1 MPGVPWS
8 QWDFTAS
15 PTALGI
21 SNLREFQFTSIP
33 ATTSDASAAPL
44 GDKTNWSGEITVDT
58 WSHGAVVNDPASR
71 TTTRYVDGAPV
82 LRNATDTVG
91 MSHQDGM
98 AWILGADWV
107 DDAARNGWH
116 GCIGETRIID
126 RPTTAD
132 EWLTQRADLTGFTV
146 TSAPRGM
153 LPADTARSEE
163 HTSELQSLMRI
174 PYAVFCLQ
182 KKKTYNT

>member
-58 WSHGAVVNDPASR
+58 WSHVAVVNDPASR
-71 TTTRYVDGAPV
+71 TTTMYVDGAPV
-82 LRNATDTVG
+82 LRNAPDTVG

-107 DDAARNGWH
+107 DDAPRHGWH
-116 GCIGETRIID
+116 CCIGETRSHH
-126 RPTTAD
+126 RPTPAPH
-132 EWLTQRADLTGFTV
+132 RHHHGADLTGFPV
-146 TSAPRGM
+146 
-153 LPADTARSEE
+153 PAAT
-163 HTSELQSLMRI
+163 H
-174 PYAVFCLQ
+174 
-182 KKKTYNT
+182 